1 MTLQLSPDPEPEV
14 ALPVAVQRP
23 AASSASVRARMQK
36 QKRRDTDPEIQVRK
50 RLHAAGIRY
59 RVDNKLEADLR
70 TRGDIV
76 WRGLRIAVFIDGC
89 YWHGCPLHVTRP
101 KANADWWARKLDG
114 NVTRDRRADTVL
126 AARGWTVLRYWEH
139 DSPAAVAG
147 AIKVEIRRRRATTG

>member
-1 MTLQLSPDPEPEV
+1 MTLPPPPDPEPEV
-14 ALPVAVQRP
+14 TLPVAVQRP
-23 AASSASVRARMQK
+23 EASSASVRARMQK
-36 QKRRDTDPEIQVRK
+36 QMRRDTDPEVQVRR

-89 YWHGCPLHVTRP
+89 YWHGCPLHATRP

-114 NVTRDRRADTVL
+114 NVTRDRRADATL
-126 AARGWTVLRYWEH
+126 AARGWKVLRYWEH
-139 DSPAAVAG
+139 ESPDAVAD
-147 AIKVEIRRRRATTG
+147 AVIVEIQRRRAATA